1 MPTALEKI
9 VPSHAFGD
17 QSSRFLKSLLFLL
30 SFVIPLVRVVS
41 SGAADRV
48 VIEDWA
54 VGVLGARGIPTDW
67 TGQIWGQPRYD
78 LTIVADAERKV
89 LSLKS
94 KNESSTI
101 SKKIAGW
108 INLQDTP
115 VLEWQWK
122 VMMLPAGGDTR
133 KREMMDQ
140 AAQLYVVWP
149 RFPQALRSR
158 IIGYAWDTIAPVG
171 TSLKSLK
178 ASTVTYIIVRSGN
191 VELGLWVTERRNLW
205 EDYKLLFG
213 EEPKDPGYI
222 SLSIDSNDTQSSAEA
237 LIGPI
242 LFRSP

>member
-1 MPTALEKI
+1 M
-9 VPSHAFGD
+9 
-17 QSSRFLKSLLFLL
+17 FLL
-30 SFVIPLVRVVS
+30 SVALPLVMVVS

-54 VGVLGARGIPTDW
+54 AGVLGARGVPTDW
-67 TGQIWGQPRYD
+67 AGQLWGQPRYD

-101 SKKIAGW
+101 SKKIAGRV
-108 INLQDTP
+108 NLQDTP

-122 VMMLPAGGDTR
+122 VMMLPAGSDTR

-158 IIGYAWDTIAPVG
+158 IIGYTWDTIAPVG

-178 ASTVTYIIVRSGN
+178 ASTVTYIIVRSGK
-191 VELGLWVTERRNLW
+191 VELGQWVTERRNLW